1 MPLVLHRGNDRRA
14 KEAGFTLV
22 ELGVVV
28 VMMGVFAAIL
38 LPALASAKEKSR
50 RAVCQSN
57 VHQLLYVLDLYAT
70 DNEDWLPSSLDNLG
84 YYHSIR
90 LSDQTFTNL
99 VALAGSSNIFYCPNV
114 AFGSGSGPVASHD
127 SFGYVI
133 GYNYLANAVQTTQKG
148 NDYWVSPKKI
158 TDASSSEL
166 IADPNFWMKNT
177 STDPAF
183 PPGLKI
189 APHGATGAAFVR
201 RSLPTSG
208 PAQPTDSA
216 GIGAVGG
223 NIGYLDNSVQWRNMK
238 QMQTWSASSTLDSFG
253 NW

>member
-28 VMMGVFAAIL
+28 VMMGVLAAVL
-38 LPALASAKEKSR
+38 LPALAGAKEKSK
-50 RAVCQSN
+50 RAICQSN
-57 VHQLLYVLDLYAT
+57 VRQLLYVLDIYAF
-70 DNEDWLPSSLDNLG
+70 DNEDWLPSSSDNLG

-99 VALAGSSNIFYCPNV
+99 MALTVTSNIFYCPNV
-114 AFGSGSGPVASHD
+114 VGGGNGNIALHD
-127 SFGYVI
+127 SLGYVI

-148 NDYWVSPKKI
+148 NDSWVSPRKV
-158 TDASSSEL
+158 TDLPSSEL
-166 IADPNFWMKNT
+166 IADPNFWVKST

-189 APHGATGAAFVR
+189 APHGATGAVIVR
-201 RSLPTSG
+201 KALPVTAGAS
-208 PAQPTDSA
+208 QPSDSA

-223 NIGYLDNSVQWRNMK
+223 NIGCLDSSVRWRNIN
-238 QMQTWSASSTLDSFG
+238 QMQTWSASSSQYSFG

>member
-14 KEAGFTLV
+14 EVAGFTLV
-22 ELGVVV
+22 ELCVVV
-28 VMMGVFAAIL
+28 FMMGVLAAVL
-38 LPALASAKEKSR
+38 LPALAGAKEKSR

-57 VHQLLYVLDLYAT
+57 IRQLLYVLDVYAT
-70 DNEDWLPSSLDNLG
+70 ENEDWLPSSLDNLG
-84 YYHSIR
+84 NYHSIR

-99 VALAGSSNIFYCPNV
+99 VTLAGSSNIFYCPNIV
-114 AFGSGSGPVASHD
+114 FGSATGSVSPHD
-127 SFGYVI
+127 SLGYVI
-133 GYNYLANAVQTTQKG
+133 GYNYLANVVQTTQKG
-148 NDYWVSPKKI
+148 NDSWASPKKF
-158 TDASSSEL
+158 TDISTSEL
-166 IADPNFWMKNT
+166 IADPNFWVKST

-189 APHGATGAAFVR
+189 APHGATGAAIVP
-201 RSLPTSG
+201 RSLPAIGATQ
-208 PAQPTDSA
+208 ATDSA

-223 NIGYLDNSVQWRNMK
+223 NIGYLDSSVRWRNMN